1 MAKIKLGPMVGQASG
16 SIGAMTFSHNRYG
29 TYVRRRAIP
38 VQAGSALQL
47 AIRQQLGDAST
58 YWKNLS
64 LTLRT
69 SWQSWADQNPIADVL
84 GDMQTLTGH
93 AAFIKINSKF
103 RHILSAYLQAPPVAA
118 APASF
123 MTLYATGDI
132 GAGDVSLVFSETPC
146 IADEAI
152 EVWACTTN
160 SKAINFMKNRLKY
173 CGITSAAAASGV
185 DVKSLIED
193 RIGALVVGQT
203 LHVHCAR
210 YSKITGLWSTFRRA
224 SVVVS
229 ST

>member
-1 MAKIKLGPMVGQASG
+1 MAKIKYGTLVGQASG

-38 VQAGSALQL
+38 VQAGTALQL

-58 YWKNLS
+58 FWKSLS

-69 SWQSWADQNPIADVL
+69 AWQAWADQNPIADVL
-84 GDMQTLTGH
+84 GDRQTLTGH
-93 AAFIKINSKF
+93 AAFIKINSKY
-103 RHILSAYLQAPPVAA
+103 RHILSSYLQAPPVAA
-118 APASF
+118 APSSF
-123 MTLYATGDI
+123 ITLAVTADI

-160 SKAINFMKNRLKY
+160 SKAINFLKNRLKY
-173 CGITSAAAASGV
+173 CGITAAACVSGV
-185 DVKSLIED
+185 DVQTLIED
-193 RIGALVVGQT
+193 RIGALVIGQT
-203 LHVHCAR
+203 LHVCCAR

-224 SVVVS
+224 SAVV
-229 ST
+229 THT